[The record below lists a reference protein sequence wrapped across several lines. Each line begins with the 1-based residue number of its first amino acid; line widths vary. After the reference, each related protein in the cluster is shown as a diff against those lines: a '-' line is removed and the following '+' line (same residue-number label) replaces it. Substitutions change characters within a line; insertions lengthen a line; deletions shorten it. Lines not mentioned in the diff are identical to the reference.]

1 MKVLAEPE
9 VKLIVPVPVTV
20 SPVEVALHTVPEPV
34 RVHVPE
40 PMAAV
45 LVLVPL
51 RLTPPVVILYEP
63 ASKVPVVIINDC
75 PLAVNVAAS
84 CNVTDPD
91 GVFIVIVCV
100 NDFPALVI
108 L

>member
-1 MKVLAEPE
+1 M
-9 VKLIVPVPVTV
+9 PVPVIV
-20 SPVEVALHTVPEPV
+20 RLVDIDVVHPVPEPV

-40 PMAAV
+40 PVATV
-45 LVLVPL
+45 LVLDPL
-51 RLTPPVVILYEP
+51 AFTPPVVILYEP

-84 CNVTDPD
+84 CNVTDPE
-91 GVFIVIVCV
+91 GLFIVIVCV

-108 L
+108 V